1 MNQDAAAEATLLKLS
16 HRLPHDV
23 SHQQSKALLIFCA
36 LQHHDLLDLRL
47 RHGFVCCSAQSRHS
61 SLMTDIDRSNIL
73 HLPFRRTHNVSIAE
87 AIKRYISTKY
97 DQHPDMFNTDLEH
110 IDHLRHAAVHA
121 LEPHTSGV
129 RKIQQ
134 YAAQLVWMGAK
145 FPVDIGLEFI
155 WYPALGYNTQRPLS
169 QDNIRFELANILFN
183 LAAMYSQL
191 AMSSNR
197 STGDGLK
204 AACNYF
210 CLSAGVISHLKTTI
224 VPDMRTAPPEDMDT
238 STLESLEYLMLAQ
251 AQECFW
257 QKAVKDGLKDAS
269 IAKLAAKVSDFYN
282 EAGDWGIKSDS
293 VSSEWIH
300 HMNAKHHHFAAAAQY
315 RGACD
320 CLEKRKYGE
329 EVARLRDSLKC
340 ADEALREAKYVNKAV
355 QDDLNGLKTRVS
367 EDLKRAEKDNDMI
380 YLLPVPPKSELRTL
394 DRASMVTARV
404 PKEVS
409 EPLTMLG
416 DHGELGKP
424 LFSKLVPYSVHVAAS
439 IYVDRRDRLVNNTI
453 VHELEDL
460 TVRIHDLLKSIGLP
474 GSLQALE
481 KPLGLPPSVASH
493 AEEVRQMNGIYR
505 LHGAMA
511 DTEKLKNSDRATYQ
525 EGVEMLR
532 SESAEDDAAR
542 RKFGTDRWAR
552 PPSNEASRKLYSQ
565 VTEIDGYLKQA
576 ANSDKLVQKKLKDN
590 EALIRLLAGTDRD
603 LEDYVPSSRRAT
615 MTTKVEREA
624 NNLRAVLNDIARF
637 ENRRKRKIENVR
649 AKAKSDDVNAD
660 LLREAARLEREYP
673 MQTLEAIQFESFFD
687 QRLERYAADRNEI
700 NEEKTEQ
707 DDLLERVQQ
716 ANNSFNV
723 ARKGDTSTKD
733 REQALQNLEN
743 AYLAYKEIISN
754 LETGR
759 KFYNDLASIVTRF
772 RDDCR
777 NFVYQRRAEASAL
790 ENDVSTSM
798 AQMSLQNAN
807 HTNLR
812 QQKQQ
817 ETLLNQQQPRGTP
830 RTGPPL
836 AAPLPTRANVAPPS
850 VAAAASPTP
859 GMWTPEMGI
868 RFGGSSA
875 AASPMAA
882 AATND
887 GSSNKTRDNRWDP
900 STQNIQFR

>member
-1 MNQDAAAEATLLKLS
+1 MFLCFKSLCILLT
-16 HRLPHDV
+16 RLP
-23 SHQQSKALLIFCA
+23 
-36 LQHHDLLDLRL
+36 
-47 RHGFVCCSAQSRHS
+47 
-61 SLMTDIDRSNIL
+61 RSNIL
-73 HLPFRRTHNVSIAE
+73 HLPFRRTHNVSIAD
-87 AIKRYISTKY
+87 AIRRYISTKY
-97 DQHPDMFNTDLEH
+97 DQHPDMFTHDLEQ
-110 IDHLRHAAVHA
+110 IDRLRHAAVHA

-129 RKIQQ
+129 RSIQQ
-134 YAAQLVWMGAK
+134 YAAQLVWMRAK
-145 FPVDIGLEFI
+145 FPVDIGLDFI
-155 WYPALGYNTQRPLS
+155 WYPALGYNTQRPIS

-197 STGDGLK
+197 STSDGLK

-210 CLSAGVISHLKTTI
+210 CLSAGVISHLKTAI

-269 IAKLAAKVSDFYN
+269 ISKLAAKVSDLYN
-282 EAGDWGIKSDS
+282 EAGDWGIKSDA

-315 RGACD
+315 RAACD
-320 CLEKRKYGE
+320 CLEKRKYGQ

-340 ADEALREAKYVNKAV
+340 AEEALREAKYVNKAV

-380 YLLPVPPKSELRTL
+380 YLQPVPPKSELTSL
-394 DRASMVTARV
+394 QRASMVTARV
-404 PKEVS
+404 PNEVS
-409 EPLTMLG
+409 EPLLMLG
-416 DHGELGKP
+416 DHGEFGKP

-439 IYVDRRDRLVNNTI
+439 IYADRRDRLVNNTI
-453 VHELEDL
+453 VHELEHL
-460 TVRIHDLLKSIGLP
+460 SLSIHELLQSLNLP

-481 KPLGLPPSVASH
+481 KPLGLPPAVASH
-493 AEEVRQMNGIYR
+493 AGEVRQMNGIYR

-525 EGVEMLR
+525 EGVDMLR
-532 SESAEDDAAR
+532 AEAAEDDAAR

-552 PPSNEASRKLYSQ
+552 PPSNESSPKLYAQ
-565 VTEIDGYLKQA
+565 VTEVDGYLKQA

-590 EALIRLLAGTDRD
+590 EVLIRLLAGTDRD

-624 NNLRAVLNDIARF
+624 NNLRAVLNDISRF
-637 ENRRKRKIENVR
+637 ENRRNRKIENVR
-649 AKAKSDDVNAD
+649 MKAKSDDVNAD
-660 LLREAARLEREYP
+660 LLREAARLEREHP
-673 MQTLEAIQFESFFD
+673 MQTIEAVQFENFFD
-687 QRLERYAADRNEI
+687 KRLEMYAADRDDI
-700 NEEKTEQ
+700 NAERTEQ
-707 DDLLERVQQ
+707 DNLIGRVQQ
-716 ANNSFNV
+716 ANASFNT

-777 NFVYQRRAEASAL
+777 NFVYQRRADASAL
-790 ENDVSTSM
+790 ENDLSTSM
-798 AQMSLQNAN
+798 AQMSLQTAN
-807 HTNLR
+807 QTSLR
-812 QQKQQ
+812 QQKHQ
-817 ETLLNQQQPRGTP
+817 ETLMNQQQPRATP
-830 RTGPPL
+830 RTEPPL
-836 AAPLPTRANVAPPS
+836 AAPLPTRANVGLPPVS
-850 VAAAASPTP
+850 GAASPTP
-859 GMWTPEMGI
+859 GMWTPDMGI
-868 RFGGSSA
+868 RFGGA
-875 AASPMAA
+875 APSPLPAP
-882 AATND
+882 TND
-887 GSSNKTRDNRWDP
+887 GSSSKPIMARDNRWDP
-900 STQNIQFR
+900 DSKNIQFR